1 MDLIDRQEAIKALEK
16 AGEINYIATGDFHGI
31 INALNVIKGLPN
43 AYPTLTQ
50 HSPKWIPCSEK
61 LPEPRAD
68 VWTCS
73 DIGQIQGY
81 YEENVGVWYASFG
94 QGRDYL
100 ELYVTAWMPLPKP
113 YGGETDA

>member
-1 MDLIDRQEAIKALEK
+1 MRLIDADELMEHVYRDRLDSRERIDQMIK
-16 AGEINYIATGDFHGI
+16 
-31 INALNVIKGLPN
+31 NA
-43 AYPTLTQ
+43 PTIEPEQ
-50 HSPKWIPCSEK
+50 RWISCSER
-61 LPEPRAD
+61 LPEPRVD

-100 ELYVTAWMPLPKP
+100 ELYVTAWMPLPEP
-113 YGGETDA
+113 YAERRTDG

>member
-1 MDLIDRQEAIKALEK
+1 MNDLISRQTAIDALRDAENHAFNSYYQGLKKAHK
-16 AGEINYIATGDFHGI
+16 IIAD
-31 INALNVIKGLPN
+31 
-43 AYPTLTQ
+43 
-50 HSPKWIPCSEK
+50 SPSAQPEQRWIPCSER
-61 LPEPRAD
+61 LPEPRTD

-100 ELYVTAWMPLPKP
+100 ELIVTAWMPLPEP
-113 YGGETDA
+113 WEGGTE